1 MSAGVQLG
9 SECERPA
16 WDWANVVLQVGRESE
31 GGGKKVVT
39 CSTEHTAPSW
49 KHMRPGQVVGTAAM
63 ADRTGQGVTAGSHLV
78 IVIYKR
84 MELYRKSTGPRI
96 RTLTFTL

>member
-1 MSAGVQLG
+1 
-9 SECERPA
+9 
-16 WDWANVVLQVGRESE
+16 
-31 GGGKKVVT
+31 
-39 CSTEHTAPSW
+39 
-49 KHMRPGQVVGTAAM
+49 MRPGQVVGTAAM
-63 ADRTGQGVTAGSHLV
+63 ADRTGKGVTAGSHLV